1 MHVLKKDPL
10 EVAAQSHLI
19 VRVTTET
26 GRIIDIVE
34 MAGSEQA
41 VQGHA
46 GGKASEQVKR
56 FVTNTFNAVSVALT
70 RKGTTLK
77 EQEQNSLT

>member
-1 MHVLKKDPL
+1 M
-10 EVAAQSHLI
+10 I
-19 VRVTTET
+19 VRVTTDT
-26 GRIIDIVE
+26 GRVIDIVE

-56 FVTNTFNAVSVALT
+56 FVTNTFNALSVALT
-70 RKGTTLK
+70 RKGSNSK
-77 EQEQNSLT
+77 EQDQNSLT